1 MRLGP
6 ATLIAMAS
14 ATALACASIYD
25 YRYRGSGESAPDVE
39 ALAGRLAAVLEPH
52 GFVRLALA
60 KAEPIPQGGDTGQA
74 CCPGASEP
82 VVFLRDQSGR
92 TSVHLYA
99 CRGDARIVTL
109 ADGSARGEPERTR
122 DLLSRELAAELSSG
136 AVVLER
142 RRRIALE

>member
-39 ALAGRLAAVLEPH
+39 ALAGRVAAVLEPH
-52 GFVRLALA
+52 GF
-60 KAEPIPQGGDTGQA
+60 
-74 CCPGASEP
+74 
-82 VVFLRDQSGR
+82 
-92 TSVHLYA
+92 
-99 CRGDARIVTL
+99 VTL